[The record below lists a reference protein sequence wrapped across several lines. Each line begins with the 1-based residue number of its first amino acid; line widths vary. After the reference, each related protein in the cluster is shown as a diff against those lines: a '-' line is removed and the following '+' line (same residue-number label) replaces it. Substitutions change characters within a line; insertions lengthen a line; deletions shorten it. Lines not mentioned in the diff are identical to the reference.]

1 MNEMLKIII
10 NNERDVKKR
19 IINLIINEMLKIIKD
34 IINKN

>member
-1 MNEMLKIII
+1 MLKIII